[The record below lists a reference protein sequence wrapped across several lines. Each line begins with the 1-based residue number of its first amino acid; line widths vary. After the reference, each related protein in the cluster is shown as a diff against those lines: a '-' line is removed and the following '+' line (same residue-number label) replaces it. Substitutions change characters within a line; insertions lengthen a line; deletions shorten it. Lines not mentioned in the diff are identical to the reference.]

1 MKRGAGTYAN
11 WKQRSRH
18 KRLETVK
25 FDEITFLRRARN
37 FPLSPGES
45 TGVRD
50 RCRARLFV
58 LLPLT
63 ALAVRGQQAPPSPD
77 KTWPVSLQSDSRNDR
92 DQILRQDPLL
102 IPIAFMRCPIW
113 SILRNKAILKPT
125 ILWER
130 AKQRAAAAGIARS
143 ALFPTVAAMASA
155 SVNQYSLFF
164 GKFYHENTA
173 LFPALVNL
181 SYTVFDHGARR
192 AKIDQAQANLLAA
205 DFSFNDTHRQIIFRV
220 TEAYY
225 RLLDAMS
232 QEDAIQATVT
242 DAQTVQQA
250 VEARLANGL
259 ATLPDVLEARAATA
273 QAQYELASIRGL
285 EVIARGALA
294 TVLGAS
300 PTGMFQRRR
309 CFQRSHSRAA
319 EESIEA
325 VVERAISQ
333 RPDLQAQMALTRS
346 ADAEV
351 KKARS
356 AFYPQVSFSGDLGHS
371 NGFGEQKNFG
381 SSATSAIYP
390 YQAQI
395 KITWNV
401 LDGGARRNALAL
413 ARSQSREAQAEVT
426 LSRNEI
432 ENEVWRSYTN
442 LKTAQ
447 QQQEA
452 ANALL
457 EAAQQSY
464 AAATEAFQAGVRTFI
479 DVTTAQRSL
488 ARARTAQATARVQLL
503 SNFADLAFRAADPIQ
518 AAQH

>member
-1 MKRGAGTYAN
+1 
-11 WKQRSRH
+11 
-18 KRLETVK
+18 
-25 FDEITFLRRARN
+25 
-37 FPLSPGES
+37 
-45 TGVRD
+45 VRD
-50 RCRARLFV
+50 RCRAGLFV

-63 ALAVRGQQAPPSPD
+63 TLALRGQQAPPSPD
-77 KTWPVSLQSDSRNDR
+77 KAWPVPPPSGEQTEGIQISKVRPTLDPDRIYALSDLVDIAEQSNPETR
-92 DQILRQDPLL
+92 
-102 IPIAFMRCPIW
+102 
-113 SILRNKAILKPT
+113 

-130 AKQRAAAAGIARS
+130 AKQKAAAAGIARS

-164 GKFYHENTA
+164 GKFYHEDTA
-173 LFPALVNL
+173 LFPAIVNL
-181 SYTVFDHGARR
+181 SYTIFDHGARR
-192 AKIDQAQANLLAA
+192 AKIEQAQANLLAA
-205 DFSFNDTHRQIIFRV
+205 DFSFNDMHRQIIFRV
-220 TEAYY
+220 TEGYY
-225 RLLDAMS
+225 RLLDAMG
-232 QEDAIQATVT
+232 QEDAARATVT

-285 EVIARGALA
+285 EAISLGALA

-300 PTGMFQRRR
+300 PTGRFHIEDV
-309 CFQRSHSRAA
+309 SGAPLRAA
-319 EESIEA
+319 TEESIET
-325 VVERAISQ
+325 VVERAIGQ
-333 RPDLQAQMALTRS
+333 RPDLRAQMVLTRS
-346 ADAEV
+346 TDAEI
-351 KKARS
+351 KKARA
-356 AFYPQVSFSGDLGHS
+356 AFYPEISFSGDWGHS

-381 SSATSAIYP
+381 SSAASAIYP

-395 KITWNV
+395 KISWNV
-401 LDGGARRNALAL
+401 FDGSARRNALAL

-432 ENEVWRSYTN
+432 ENEVWQSYTN
-442 LKTAQ
+442 LQTAK

-452 ANALL
+452 ANTLL

-464 AAATEAFQAGVRTFI
+464 AAATESFQAGVRSFI

-488 ARARTAQATARVQLL
+488 ARARTAQATARVQWLA
-503 SNFADLAFRAADPIQ
+503 SFADLAFRAGDPIR

>member
-1 MKRGAGTYAN
+1 LKPAKT
-11 WKQRSRH
+11 
-18 KRLETVK
+18 
-25 FDEITFLRRARN
+25 TFLRCARN
-37 FPLSPGES
+37 FPLSSGES

-50 RCRARLFV
+50 RCLTGFFV

-63 ALAVRGQQAPPSPD
+63 ALAVCAQQAPPSPV
-77 KTWPVSLQSDSRNDR
+77 KAWPVSVPSASPTEGVQISKARPTLDPGHVYALSDLVDIAEQSNPETR
-92 DQILRQDPLL
+92 IV
-102 IPIAFMRCPIW
+102 
-113 SILRNKAILKPT
+113 
-125 ILWER
+125 WER

-164 GKFYHENTA
+164 GKFYHEDTA
-173 LFPALVNL
+173 LFPAIVNL
-181 SYTVFDHGARR
+181 SYTIFDLGARR

-205 DFSFNDTHRQIIFRV
+205 DFSFNDMHRQVIFRV

-225 RLLDAMS
+225 RLLDAMA
-232 QEDAIQATVT
+232 QEDAVEATVT

-273 QAQYELASIRGL
+273 QAHYELASAQGL
-285 EVIARGALA
+285 EAISRGALA

-300 PTGMFQRRR
+300 PTGTFRIEDV
-309 CFQRSHSRAA
+309 SGAA
-319 EESIEA
+319 PLAATDQSIET
-325 VVERAISQ
+325 VVGRAIAQ

-346 ADAEV
+346 TDAEI

-356 AFYPQVSFSGDLGHS
+356 AFYPEVSFSGNLGHS
-371 NGFGEQKNFG
+371 NGFGQQKNFG
-381 SSATSAIYP
+381 PSATSAIYP

-395 KITWNV
+395 QIAWNV
-401 LDGGARRNALAL
+401 FDGGARRNALAL

-442 LKTAQ
+442 LETAQ
-447 QQQEA
+447 QQQKA
-452 ANALL
+452 ANSLL

-503 SNFADLAFRAADPIQ
+503 SSFADLAFRAGDPIQ
-518 AAQH
+518 GAQH